1 MSMSLAPFLAPLCIM
16 THTICTT
23 MLNSAH
29 TKRAKKKEK
38 TKRNENMHTGA
49 SETFAQQFVFIHSRT
64 PIVVTLCFTRSFL
77 SNQKDE
83 KVGPL
88 FSTNV
93 FSCSFSY
100 CFLFV
105 YTFGLFKFIYISVVF
120 FFIFQ
125 FCTRFH
131 LVYVLVTMCSD
142 LYIQLRNLYN
152 SWYFATCEQYELSHK
167 KGSWQTLRH

>member
-1 MSMSLAPFLAPLCIM
+1 MSSLSNFGRVQFQQSKKKKKLAVYCFFPFFITAFIVQFLCVCVFYYREIFFLSVSIRNRVMPSDRKWFPRFAIFYFFSFLFLGERNEAHGGGTMSMSLAPFLAPLCIM

-77 SNQKDE
+77 SN
-83 KVGPL
+83 
-88 FSTNV
+88 
-93 FSCSFSY
+93 
-100 CFLFV
+100 
-105 YTFGLFKFIYISVVF
+105 
-120 FFIFQ
+120 
-125 FCTRFH
+125 
-131 LVYVLVTMCSD
+131 
-142 LYIQLRNLYN
+142 
-152 SWYFATCEQYELSHK
+152 
-167 KGSWQTLRH
+167 